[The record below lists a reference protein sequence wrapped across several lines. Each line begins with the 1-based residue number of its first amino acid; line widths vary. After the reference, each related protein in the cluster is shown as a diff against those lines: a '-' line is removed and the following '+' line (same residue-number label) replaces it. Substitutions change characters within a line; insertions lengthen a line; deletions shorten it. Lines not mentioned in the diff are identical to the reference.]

1 MPRSNAL
8 TNSSDNRDVFA
19 GHIVKNIAT
28 DALYVSDR
36 KLSLERE
43 ITVEKPSIKSSDLE
57 DGNTAGEAGTT
68 NEASSAFVPVEPFEI
83 VVFGGTGDLARRK
96 LIPSLYHR
104 FCDGQI
110 SEKSKIIGASR
121 SRLSRD
127 EYLKLIKEAYQ
138 SFNPDEDLDEKKWAA
153 FCRLVE
159 YAAIDVIADKDWSEL
174 VEKLDGSEGL
184 IRVFYLAVP
193 PAIFSNICQ
202 GLKAAGLAHKQ
213 SRVVL
218 EKPLGHDFNSA
229 DEINEA
235 VGQVFSEKRIYRI
248 DHFLGKETVQN
259 LLVLRFGN
267 VLLEPLWNR
276 DSIEHI
282 EITVAES
289 IGAGGRGAY
298 YDKSGALRDMVQNH
312 LLQLL
317 CLTMMEAPSSTAAD
331 ALRLEKIKVLRA
343 LAPITA
349 ENVKEATVRG
359 QYVKGK
365 LNGEM
370 APDYLTDVDVEESD
384 AETYIAIHAKV
395 DNWRWQGVP
404 IYMRTGKR
412 MSARRSEIII
422 QFKPVPH
429 SIFGERTRVNP
440 NKLVIRLQPDEAV
453 NLWMEIKEP
462 GAGGL
467 RLKTLPLNLSYA
479 DNFTVRYPDAYE
491 RLLMDV
497 VRGNL
502 SLFMRRDEVEAAW
515 TWCDGILEAWK
526 DVEQAVSYYP
536 AGSDGPEGADR
547 MLAEQGDSWSIFE

>member
-1 MPRSNAL
+1 M
-8 TNSSDNRDVFA
+8 DNHTVTSADLND
-19 GHIVKNIAT
+19 HTKKNQT
-28 DALYVSDR
+28 DAG
-36 KLSLERE
+36 LEANS
-43 ITVEKPSIKSSDLE
+43 T
-57 DGNTAGEAGTT
+57 
-68 NEASSAFVPVEPFEI
+68 FVPVDPFEI

-110 SEKSKIIGASR
+110 PKQSRIIGASR
-121 SRLSRD
+121 SVLNRD
-127 EYLKLIKEAYQ
+127 EYLSLIKEAYLEFAGHENFVESKWK
-138 SFNPDEDLDEKKWAA
+138 SFCELID
-153 FCRLVE
+153 
-159 YAAIDVIADKDWSEL
+159 YAAVDVTKSSDWGSL
-174 VEKLDGSEGL
+174 GDKLDATETL
-184 IRVFYLAVP
+184 IRVFYLAMP
-193 PAIFSNICQ
+193 PALFSDICQ
-202 GLKAAGLAHKQ
+202 GLATAGLAHDK

-218 EKPLGHDFNSA
+218 EKPLGRDYKSA

-235 VGQVFSEKRIYRI
+235 VGRVFSEKRIYRI

-267 VLLEPLWNR
+267 VLLEPLWDR

-282 EITVAES
+282 EITVAED

-317 CLTMMEAPSSTAAD
+317 CLTMMEPPGSTHAD
-331 ALRLEKIKVLRA
+331 DLRLEKIKVLRA
-343 LAPITA
+343 LAPINSS
-349 ENVKEATVRG
+349 NVKEKTVRG

-365 LNGEM
+365 VGGQ
-370 APDYLTDVDVEESD
+370 AVPDYLTDVDIEESG
-384 AETYIAIHAKV
+384 AETYVVINAEV
-395 DNWRWQGVP
+395 NNWRWSGVP

-412 MSARRSEIII
+412 MRARRSEIII

-429 SIFGERTRVNP
+429 SIFGPSIKVNP

-467 RLKTLPLNLSYA
+467 RLKSLPLNLSYA

-515 TWCDGILEAWK
+515 LWCDGILQAW
-526 DVEQAVSYYP
+526 DEVEQNVSYYP
-536 AGSDGPEGADR
+536 AGSDGPEESNR
-547 MLAEQGDSWSIFE
+547 MLERQGDTWSESS

>member
-1 MPRSNAL
+1 M
-8 TNSSDNRDVFA
+8 NSQPEIITQDVQGNRDSSPSP
-19 GHIVKNIAT
+19 KM
-28 DALYVSDR
+28 
-36 KLSLERE
+36 SLQDNHS
-43 ITVEKPSIKSSDLE
+43 T
-57 DGNTAGEAGTT
+57 
-68 NEASSAFVPVEPFEI
+68 FVPVEPFEI

-110 SEKSKIIGASR
+110 AEDSKIIGTSR
-121 SRLSRD
+121 SRISRD
-127 EYLKLIKEAYQ
+127 EYLNMIKDAYLEFTPDAKFSDKQWAKFCKLIDYV
-138 SFNPDEDLDEKKWAA
+138 S
-153 FCRLVE
+153 
-159 YAAIDVIADKDWSEL
+159 IDVTKDVDWATL
-174 VEKLDGSEGL
+174 NDKLDKSEAL
-184 IRVFYLAVP
+184 IRVFYLAMP
-193 PAIFSNICQ
+193 PALFSNICQ
-202 GLKAAGLAHKQ
+202 GLKAAGLAHMQ

-218 EKPLGHDFNSA
+218 EKPLGRDFKSA
-229 DEINEA
+229 EKINEA
-235 VGQVFSEKRIYRI
+235 VGKVFSEKRIYRI

-317 CLTMMEAPSSTAAD
+317 CLTMMEAPGSTDAD
-331 ALRLEKIKVLRA
+331 DLRLEKIKVLRA

-349 ENVKEATVRG
+349 ENVKEKTVRG

-365 LNGEM
+365 VDDEF
-370 APDYLTDVDVEESD
+370 APDYLTDVDIEESN
-384 AETYIAIHAKV
+384 AETYVAIKAEV
-395 DNWRWQGVP
+395 NNWRWAGVP
-404 IYMRTGKR
+404 IYIRTGKR

-429 SIFGERTRVNP
+429 SIFGAGIQVNP

-502 SLFMRRDEVEAAW
+502 SLFMRRDEVESAW
-515 TWCDGILEAWK
+515 IWCDGILNAWEE
-526 DVEQAVSYYP
+526 VGQTVSYYP
-536 AGSDGPEGADR
+536 SGTDGPEAADR
-547 MLAEQGDSWSIFE
+547 MLAKQNDAWAGLKR

>member
-1 MPRSNAL
+1 MDQPQPKTSGS
-8 TNSSDNRDVFA
+8 T
-19 GHIVKNIAT
+19 H
-28 DALYVSDR
+28 
-36 KLSLERE
+36 
-43 ITVEKPSIKSSDLE
+43 
-57 DGNTAGEAGTT
+57 EAG
-68 NEASSAFVPVEPFEI
+68 SAFVPVDPFEI

-110 SEKSKIIGASR
+110 PNESKIIGASR
-121 SRLSRD
+121 SKLTRD
-127 EYLKLIKEAYQ
+127 EYLKMIKDAYQ
-138 SFNPDEDLDEKKWAA
+138 EFTPDADLSSDKWNSFCE
-153 FCRLVE
+153 LVD
-159 YAAIDVIADKDWSEL
+159 YVAIDVTTDKDWAEL
-174 VEKLDGSEGL
+174 GEKLDASETL
-184 IRVFYLAVP
+184 IRVFYLAMP
-193 PAIFSNICQ
+193 PALFSNICQ
-202 GLKAAGLAHKQ
+202 GLKVASLAHRQ

-218 EKPLGHDFNSA
+218 EKPLGHDFKSA

-235 VGQVFSEKRIYRI
+235 VGKVFSEKRIYRI

-267 VLLEPLWNR
+267 VLLEPLWDR

-312 LLQLL
+312 MLQLL
-317 CLTMMEAPSSTAAD
+317 CLIMMEAPGSTAAD

-349 ENVKEATVRG
+349 KNVKETTVRG

-365 LNGEM
+365 VDGKI
-370 APDYLTDVDVEESD
+370 APDYLTDVDTEESD
-384 AETYIAIHAKV
+384 TETYIAIHAKV

-404 IYMRTGKR
+404 VYLRTGKR
-412 MSARRSEIII
+412 MSARWSEIII

-429 SIFGERTRVNP
+429 SIFGEGIPVNP

-515 TWCDGILEAWK
+515 VWCDGILNAWK
-526 DVEQAVSYYP
+526 EVEQAVSYYP
-536 AGSDGPEGADR
+536 AGSNGPDDAKR
-547 MLAEQGDSWSIFE
+547 MLAGQGDHWSDI

>member
-1 MPRSNAL
+1 MED
-8 TNSSDNRDVFA
+8 NSQ
-19 GHIVKNIAT
+19 
-28 DALYVSDR
+28 
-36 KLSLERE
+36 
-43 ITVEKPSIKSSDLE
+43 
-57 DGNTAGEAGTT
+57 GEAG
-68 NEASSAFVPVEPFEI
+68 SAFVPVEPFEI

-110 SEKSKIIGASR
+110 PADSKIIGASR
-121 SRLSRD
+121 SVLTRD
-127 EYLKLIKEAYQ
+127 EYLSMIKEAYQ
-138 SFNPDEDLDEKKWAA
+138 AFNPNEKLSEKKWAE
-153 FCRLVE
+153 FCALVD
-159 YAAIDVIADKDWSEL
+159 YAPIDVTTEKDWERLSD
-174 VEKLDGSEGL
+174 KLDPSEKL
-184 IRVFYLAVP
+184 IRVFYLAMP
-193 PAIFSNICQ
+193 PALFADICQ
-202 GLKAAGLAHKQ
+202 GLKRAGLAHKQ

-218 EKPLGHDFNSA
+218 EKPLGHDFKSA

-235 VGQVFSEKRIYRI
+235 VGKVFSEKRIYRI

-282 EITVAES
+282 EITVAED

-317 CLTMMEAPSSTAAD
+317 CLTMMEAPGSTKAD
-331 ALRLEKIKVLRA
+331 DLRLEKIKVLRA
-343 LAPITA
+343 LAPIDA
-349 ENVKEATVRG
+349 SNVRENTVRG

-365 LNGEM
+365 VREE
-370 APDYLTDVDVEESD
+370 AVPDYLTDVEVEESD
-384 AETYIAIHAKV
+384 CETYIAIHAQV
-395 DNWRWQGVP
+395 DNWRWAGVP
-404 IYMRTGKR
+404 IYIRTGKR
-412 MSARRSEIII
+412 MSTRRSEIII

-429 SIFGERTRVNP
+429 SVFGADIKVNP

-515 TWCDGILEAWK
+515 VWCDGILNAWK
-526 DVEQAVSYYP
+526 EVGQGVSYYP
-536 AGSDGPEGADR
+536 AGSDGPKDAER
-547 MLAEQGDSWSIFE
+547 MLNDQGDQWSGIEE

>member
-1 MPRSNAL
+1 
-8 TNSSDNRDVFA
+8 VQE
-19 GHIVKNIAT
+19 T
-28 DALYVSDR
+28 DSKEADSQDQNDSKVSDVG
-36 KLSLERE
+36 S
-43 ITVEKPSIKSSDLE
+43 T
-57 DGNTAGEAGTT
+57 
-68 NEASSAFVPVEPFEI
+68 FVPVEPFEI

-110 SEKSKIIGASR
+110 PAESKIIGASR
-121 SRLSRD
+121 TKLSRG
-127 EYLKLIKEAYQ
+127 EYLAMIKDAYKA
-138 SFNPDEDLDEKKWAA
+138 FNPDVNLIEKDWKA
-153 FCRLVE
+153 FCALVD
-159 YAAIDVIADKDWSEL
+159 YASVDVTTDKDWGGLS
-174 VEKLDGSEGL
+174 EKLDSTKKL
-184 IRVFYLAVP
+184 IRVFYLAMP
-193 PAIFSNICQ
+193 PALFSDICQ
-202 GLKAAGLAHKQ
+202 GLKKAGLAHNQ

-218 EKPLGHDFNSA
+218 EKPLGHDFKSA

-235 VGQVFSEKRIYRI
+235 VGKVFSEKRIYRI

-276 DSIEHI
+276 DSIAHI
-282 EITVAES
+282 EITVAED

-317 CLTMMEAPSSTAAD
+317 CLTMMEAPGSTKAD

-343 LAPITA
+343 LAPIDA
-349 ENVKEATVRG
+349 SNVKQTTVRG

-365 LNGEM
+365 VKDE
-370 APDYLTDVDVEESD
+370 AVPDYLTDVEVEESD

-395 DNWRWQGVP
+395 DNWRWAGVP
-404 IYMRTGKR
+404 IYIRTGKR

-429 SIFGERTRVNP
+429 SIFGADIKVNP

-515 TWCDGILEAWK
+515 IWCDGILNAWK
-526 DVEQAVSYYP
+526 EVDQGVSYYP
-536 AGSDGPEGADR
+536 AGSDGPEDADR
-547 MLAEQGDSWSIFE
+547 MLQGLGDKWSGFA

>member
-1 MPRSNAL
+1 MEKTNTKISGLGDERAAREARS
-8 TNSSDNRDVFA
+8 
-19 GHIVKNIAT
+19 
-28 DALYVSDR
+28 
-36 KLSLERE
+36 
-43 ITVEKPSIKSSDLE
+43 
-57 DGNTAGEAGTT
+57 T
-68 NEASSAFVPVEPFEI
+68 NEAGSAFVPVEPFEI

-110 SEKSKIIGASR
+110 SEKSRIIGASR
-121 SRLSRD
+121 SQLTRD
-127 EYLKLIKEAYQ
+127 EYLTMIKGAYQ
-138 SFNPDEDLDEKKWAA
+138 SFNPDHELNEKKWNA
-153 FCRLVE
+153 FCELVE
-159 YAAIDVIADKDWSEL
+159 YVTIDVIADKDWTSL
-174 VEKLDGSEGL
+174 VDKLDASQKL
-184 IRVFYLAVP
+184 IRVFYLAMP
-193 PAIFSNICQ
+193 PALFANICQ
-202 GLKAAGLAHKQ
+202 GLKAAGLAHKE

-218 EKPLGHDFNSA
+218 EKPLGHDFDSA

-317 CLTMMEAPSSTAAD
+317 CLTMMEAPGSTAAD
-331 ALRLEKIKVLRA
+331 DLRLEKIKVLRA

-365 LNGEM
+365 VNGEV

-384 AETYIAIHAKV
+384 AETYVAIHAKV

-429 SIFGERTRVNP
+429 SIFGAGTPVNP

-515 TWCDGILEAWK
+515 IWCDGILKAWEEV
-526 DVEQAVSYYP
+526 DHTVSYYP

-547 MLAEQGDSWSIFE
+547 MLAEQGDSWSTYE

>member
-1 MPRSNAL
+1 MVDDHTTTSAH
-8 TNSSDNRDVFA
+8 TADE
-19 GHIVKNIAT
+19 T
-28 DALYVSDR
+28 DATKGGGAV
-36 KLSLERE
+36 
-43 ITVEKPSIKSSDLE
+43 
-57 DGNTAGEAGTT
+57 EAG
-68 NEASSAFVPVEPFEI
+68 SVFVPVEPFEI

-110 SEKSKIIGASR
+110 PKESRIIGASR
-121 SRLSRD
+121 SSLSRD
-127 EYLKLIKEAYQ
+127 EYLKLIRKSYLEFVGKKGFSETKWQ
-138 SFNPDEDLDEKKWAA
+138 SFCEII
-153 FCRLVE
+153 E
-159 YAAIDVIADKDWSEL
+159 YAVVDVTKDSDWGGL
-174 VEKLDGSEGL
+174 GEKLDASESL
-184 IRVFYLAVP
+184 IRVFYLAMP
-193 PAIFSNICQ
+193 PALFSDICN
-202 GLKAAGLAHKQ
+202 GLKKAGLAHKQ

-218 EKPLGHDFNSA
+218 EKPLGRDFKSA
-229 DEINEA
+229 DAINEA
-235 VGQVFSEKRIYRI
+235 VGRVFSEKRIYRI

-282 EITVAES
+282 EITVAED

-317 CLTMMEAPSSTAAD
+317 CLTMMEPPGSTDAD
-331 ALRLEKIKVLRA
+331 DLRLEKIKVLRA
-343 LAPITA
+343 LAPIDA
-349 ENVKEATVRG
+349 SNVKQKTVRG

-365 LNGEM
+365 VDGV
-370 APDYLTDVDVEESD
+370 AVPDYLTDVDVEESV
-384 AETYIAIHAKV
+384 AETYIAINAEV
-395 DNWRWQGVP
+395 NNWRWAGVP
-404 IYMRTGKR
+404 IYIRTGKR
-412 MSARRSEIII
+412 MQARRSEIVV

-429 SIFGERTRVNP
+429 SVFGPGIKVNP

-497 VRGNL
+497 VRGRL

-515 TWCDGILEAWK
+515 RWCDGILEAW
-526 DVEQAVSYYP
+526 DEVDQSVAYYP
-536 AGSDGPEGADR
+536 AGSDGPEEAKR
-547 MLAEQGDSWSIFE
+547 MLARQDDVWSES

>member
-1 MPRSNAL
+1 MDHPNAK
-8 TNSSDNRDVFA
+8 TSSSD
-19 GHIVKNIAT
+19 
-28 DALYVSDR
+28 DR
-36 KLSLERE
+36 KS
-43 ITVEKPSIKSSDLE
+43 
-57 DGNTAGEAGTT
+57 A
-68 NEASSAFVPVEPFEI
+68 EASDSTHDASSTFVPVEPFEI

-110 SEKSKIIGASR
+110 PKDSKIIGASR
-121 SRLSRD
+121 SKLTRD
-127 EYLKLIKEAYQ
+127 EYLKMIKEAYQ
-138 SFNPDEDLDEKKWAA
+138 EFNPDTNLSTAKWNS
-153 FCRLVE
+153 FCELVD
-159 YAAIDVIADKDWSEL
+159 YAPIDVTTDKDWAGL
-174 VEKLDGSEGL
+174 GEKLDASEKL
-184 IRVFYLAVP
+184 IRVFYLAMP
-193 PAIFSNICQ
+193 PALFSNICQ
-202 GLKAAGLAHKQ
+202 GLKVAGLAHRQ

-218 EKPLGHDFNSA
+218 EKPLGHDFKSA

-235 VGQVFSEKRIYRI
+235 VGKVFSEKRIYRI

-312 LLQLL
+312 MLQLL
-317 CLTMMEAPSSTAAD
+317 CLTMMEAPGSTAAD
-331 ALRLEKIKVLRA
+331 DLRLEKIKVLRA

-349 ENVKEATVRG
+349 ENVKQTTVRG

-365 LNGEM
+365 VDDEI
-370 APDYLTDVDVEESD
+370 ATDYLTDVDIEESD
-384 AETYIAIHAKV
+384 TETYIAIHAKV

-404 IYMRTGKR
+404 IYIRTGKR

-429 SIFGERTRVNP
+429 SIFGAGIPVNP

-515 TWCDGILEAWK
+515 IWCDGILEAWK
-526 DVEQAVSYYP
+526 EVEQAVSYYP
-536 AGSDGPEGADR
+536 AGSNGPDDANR
-547 MLAEQGDSWSIFE
+547 MLAKQGDDWAEI

>member
-1 MPRSNAL
+1 MAHDTKADNANFDEKGSA
-8 TNSSDNRDVFA
+8 NSPA
-19 GHIVKNIAT
+19 GQENG
-28 DALYVSDR
+28 S
-36 KLSLERE
+36 
-43 ITVEKPSIKSSDLE
+43 
-57 DGNTAGEAGTT
+57 G
-68 NEASSAFVPVEPFEI
+68 FVPVDPFEI

-110 SEKSKIIGASR
+110 SPNSKIIGASR
-121 SRLSRD
+121 SELTRD
-127 EYLKLIKEAYQ
+127 QYLTMIKDAYQ
-138 SFNPDEDLDEKKWAA
+138 CFNPTETLSEEKWEE
-153 FCRLVE
+153 FCALVD
-159 YAAIDVIADKDWSEL
+159 YATVDVTKNSDWGAL
-174 VEKLDGSEGL
+174 GEKLDKSKKL
-184 IRVFYLAVP
+184 IRVFYLAMP
-193 PAIFSNICQ
+193 PALFADICQ
-202 GLKAAGLAHKQ
+202 GLKKEGLAHKK

-218 EKPLGHDFNSA
+218 EKPLGHDFESA
-229 DEINEA
+229 DAINEA
-235 VGQVFSEKRIYRI
+235 VGKVFSENRIYRI

-267 VLLEPLWNR
+267 ILLEPLWNR

-282 EITVAES
+282 EITVAED

-317 CLTMMEAPSSTAAD
+317 CLTMMEAPGSTDAD
-331 ALRLEKIKVLRA
+331 DLRLEKIKVLRA
-343 LAPITA
+343 LAPIDA
-349 ENVKEATVRG
+349 SNVQETTVRG

-365 LNGEM
+365 VQNE
-370 APDYLTDVDVEESD
+370 AVPDYLTDVEVEESD

-395 DNWRWQGVP
+395 DNWRWAGVP
-404 IYMRTGKR
+404 IYIRTGKR

-429 SIFGERTRVNP
+429 SIFGSDINVDP
-440 NKLVIRLQPDEAV
+440 NRLVIRLQPDEAV
-453 NLWMEIKEP
+453 NLWMEIKQP

-515 TWCDGILEAWK
+515 TWCDGILKAWEEV
-526 DVEQAVSYYP
+526 DQAVAYYP
-536 AGSDGPEGADR
+536 AGSDGPEAADR
-547 MLAEQGDSWSIFE
+547 MLKKQGDEWSGIE

>member
-1 MPRSNAL
+1 MAHDTKADNA
-8 TNSSDNRDVFA
+8 SFGKKGAVGSPA
-19 GHIVKNIAT
+19 GQEN
-28 DALYVSDR
+28 
-36 KLSLERE
+36 
-43 ITVEKPSIKSSDLE
+43 
-57 DGNTAGEAGTT
+57 G
-68 NEASSAFVPVEPFEI
+68 SAFVPVDPFEI

-110 SEKSKIIGASR
+110 SPNSKIIGASR
-121 SRLSRD
+121 SELTRD
-127 EYLKLIKEAYQ
+127 QYLTMIKDAYQ
-138 SFNPDEDLDEKKWAA
+138 GFNPNEKLSEEKWEK
-153 FCRLVE
+153 FCALVD
-159 YAAIDVIADKDWSEL
+159 YATVDVTKDSDWSAL
-174 VEKLDGSEGL
+174 GEKLDKAEKL
-184 IRVFYLAVP
+184 IRVFYLAMP
-193 PAIFSNICQ
+193 PALFADICQ
-202 GLKAAGLAHKQ
+202 GLKKEGLAHKK

-218 EKPLGHDFNSA
+218 EKPLGHDFESA
-229 DEINEA
+229 DAINEA
-235 VGQVFSEKRIYRI
+235 VGKVFSENRIYRI

-267 VLLEPLWNR
+267 ILLEPLWNR

-282 EITVAES
+282 EITVAED

-317 CLTMMEAPSSTAAD
+317 CLTMMEAPGSTDAD
-331 ALRLEKIKVLRA
+331 DLRLEKIKVLRA
-343 LAPITA
+343 LAPIDA
-349 ENVKEATVRG
+349 SNVEETTVRG

-365 LNGEM
+365 IQSE
-370 APDYLTDVDVEESD
+370 AVPDYLTDVEVEESD

-395 DNWRWQGVP
+395 DNWRWAGVP
-404 IYMRTGKR
+404 IYIRTGKR

-429 SIFGERTRVNP
+429 SIFGSDINVDP
-440 NKLVIRLQPDEAV
+440 NRLVIRLQPDEAV
-453 NLWMEIKEP
+453 NLWMEIKQP

-515 TWCDGILEAWK
+515 TWCDGILKAWEEV
-526 DVEQAVSYYP
+526 DQAVAYYP
-536 AGSDGPEGADR
+536 AGSDGPEAADR
-547 MLAEQGDSWSIFE
+547 MLKKQGDEWSGIE

>member
-1 MPRSNAL
+1 MAQ
-8 TNSSDNRDVFA
+8 DA
-19 GHIVKNIAT
+19 G
-28 DALYVSDR
+28 
-36 KLSLERE
+36 
-43 ITVEKPSIKSSDLE
+43 
-57 DGNTAGEAGTT
+57 
-68 NEASSAFVPVEPFEI
+68 SAFVPVEPFEI

-110 SEKSKIIGASR
+110 SKKSRIIGASR
-121 SRLSRD
+121 SKLTRD
-127 EYLKLIKEAYQ
+127 EYLAKIKEAYQ
-138 SFNPDEDLDEKKWAA
+138 SFNPEVTLSDTKWNA
-153 FCRLVE
+153 FCELLDYV
-159 YAAIDVIADKDWSEL
+159 AIDVTSNKDWSEL
-174 VEKLDGSEGL
+174 GKKLDASKKL
-184 IRVFYLAVP
+184 IRVFYLAMP
-193 PAIFSNICQ
+193 PALFANICQ

-218 EKPLGHDFNSA
+218 EKPLGHDFKSA

-317 CLTMMEAPSSTAAD
+317 CLTMMEAPGSTAAD
-331 ALRLEKIKVLRA
+331 DLRLEKIKVLRA

-349 ENVKEATVRG
+349 ENVEEATVRG

-365 LNGEM
+365 VDGEM
-370 APDYLTDVDVEESD
+370 APDYLTDVELEESD
-384 AETYIAIHAKV
+384 AETYVAIHAKV

-404 IYMRTGKR
+404 IYIRTGKR
-412 MSARRSEIII
+412 MRTRRSEIII

-429 SIFGERTRVNP
+429 SIFGEGTPVNP

-515 TWCDGILEAWK
+515 TWCDGILNAWEE
-526 DVEQAVSYYP
+526 VGQAVSYYP
-536 AGSDGPEGADR
+536 AGSDGPTGAER
-547 MLAEQGDSWSIFE
+547 MLAQQGDEWSDVK

>member
-1 MPRSNAL
+1 MVDTQNSTLNA
-8 TNSSDNRDVFA
+8 TNSGEEHSENNAV
-19 GHIVKNIAT
+19 
-28 DALYVSDR
+28 
-36 KLSLERE
+36 
-43 ITVEKPSIKSSDLE
+43 P
-57 DGNTAGEAGTT
+57 EAG
-68 NEASSAFVPVEPFEI
+68 SAFVPVDPFEI

-104 FCDGQI
+104 YCDGQI
-110 SEKSKIIGASR
+110 PQQSRIIGASR
-121 SRLSRD
+121 SVLNRD
-127 EYLKLIKEAYQ
+127 EYLELIKGAYLEF
-138 SFNPDEDLDEKKWAA
+138 SGSNGFSEKKWDK
-153 FCRLVE
+153 FCEL
-159 YAAIDVIADKDWSEL
+159 IDYVPVDVTKDDDWGGL
-174 VEKLDGSEGL
+174 GKVLDGSKKL
-184 IRVFYLAVP
+184 IRVFYLAMP
-193 PAIFSNICQ
+193 PSLFSDICQ
-202 GLKAAGLAHKQ
+202 GLKKAGLAHKK

-218 EKPLGHDFNSA
+218 EKPLGRDFKSA
-229 DEINEA
+229 DAINEA

-267 VLLEPLWNR
+267 VLLEPLWDR
-276 DSIEHI
+276 ESIDHI
-282 EITVAES
+282 EITVAED
-289 IGAGGRGAY
+289 IGAGGRGSY

-317 CLTMMEAPSSTAAD
+317 CLTMMEPPGSTDAD
-331 ALRLEKIKVLRA
+331 DLRLEKIKVLRA
-343 LAPITA
+343 MSPIDA
-349 ENVKEATVRG
+349 SNVKEKTVRG

-365 LNGEM
+365 VDGESV
-370 APDYLTDVDVEESD
+370 PDYLTDVEFEESN
-384 AETYIAIHAKV
+384 AETYVAINAEV
-395 DNWRWQGVP
+395 NNWRWAGVP
-404 IYMRTGKR
+404 IYIRTGKR
-412 MSARRSEIII
+412 MHTRRSEIII

-429 SIFGERTRVNP
+429 SVFGPSIKVNP

-515 TWCDGILEAWK
+515 RWCDGILQAW
-526 DVEQAVSYYP
+526 DEVGQQVNYYP
-536 AGSDGPEGADR
+536 AGSDGPQEADR
-547 MLAEQGDSWSIFE
+547 MLSRQGDAWSET